1 MLLVVGRRSSF
12 FPTLTP
18 FRPLITPSDFS
29 TLHSFPV
36 LWGDMDSARHV
47 NNLAY
52 LRWCETARV
61 LYLESVGVDMSF
73 LPGPTGI
80 ILAWQ
85 DCKYTFP
92 MTYPDTALV
101 GVRTVELNEDRFTLQ
116 TAVFSEQHD
125 RLAAVSKQVIV
136 PYDYAELRKVPLPEA
151 WKGELMP
158 VRC

>member
-1 MLLVVGRRSSF
+1 M
-12 FPTLTP
+12 
-18 FRPLITPSDFS
+18 ITPSDFT
-29 TLHSFPV
+29 TLHPFPV
-36 LWGDMDSARHV
+36 LWGDMDSGRHV

-61 LYLESVGVDMSF
+61 RYLESVGVDMSF

-101 GVRTVELNEDRFTLQ
+101 GVRTVEMSDERFTLQ
-116 TAVFSEQHD
+116 TAVFSERHE
-125 RLAAVSKQVIV
+125 RLAALSKQVIV
-136 PYDYAELRKVPLPEA
+136 PYDYAGLCKVPLPEA
-151 WKGELMP
+151 WKNELMP
-158 VRC
+158 QGC